1 MKVVG
6 SIIAQAEQFI
16 GFVVRVKK
24 VITNFIF
31 PTKNCYRF
39 HRHSEIYRQRGM
51 TLVPVLITVLIFS
64 MLITQIIIPLQN
76 RNLREA
82 SVQGAVNAAEQLV
95 QGALAFRADPDN
107 GDTWPQYIDQL
118 PDSDGNYDNRYDLVP
133 KYLPVFTNRNPWGGD
148 WQLISGTS
156 GGNLSSTGLM
166 LVTETNSHRNA
177 TALVQK
183 IGPSSAICD
192 FIYNNPDPNSNT
204 SFYPSCDESPSAG
217 TAVKI
222 AVVAPTPSFV
232 ESLTVGHL
240 VAGTIS
246 EDSQILQYS
255 SVQNISSNSQNLGGS
270 SEQFKENIQA
280 LDIDLR
286 QILGLKPVSYNY
298 KPAFHSFAKPT
309 GGSRQVGLIA
319 EDVQVVIP
327 ELVIYQNDQPVNVD
341 YEKLSVLVLK
351 LAQQL
356 KEDLDRLQA
365 DNHQLQKQLEALEA
379 TL

>member
-1 MKVVG
+1 MKLIG
-6 SIIAQAEQFI
+6 SMFTKAIQYFYYSAIICK
-16 GFVVRVKK
+16 VKK
-24 VITNFIF
+24 GAELLLFKKSYRHHRKSKYYHQRGVTLIPVVITVFIF
-31 PTKNCYRF
+31 
-39 HRHSEIYRQRGM
+39 S
-51 TLVPVLITVLIFS
+51 L
-64 MLITQIIIPLQN
+64 LITQVIIPLQN
-76 RNLREA
+76 RNLRE
-82 SVQGAVNAAEQLV
+82 STVQAAVNTAEQLI
-95 QGALAFRADPDN
+95 QGALAFRADPSN
-107 GDTWPQYIDQL
+107 GDTWPQYIDQ
-118 PDSDGNYDNRYDLVP
+118 PVDMNGYYENQYDLVP
-133 KYLPVFTNRNPWGGD
+133 RYLPVFTNRNSWGGD

-166 LVTETNSHRNA
+166 LVTETNSYRNA

-192 FIYNNPDPNSNT
+192 FIHNNPDPNSNT
-204 SFYPSCDESPSAG
+204 SFYPSCDENPSAG

-222 AVVAPTPSFV
+222 AVVAPPPRFV

-240 VAGTIS
+240 VAGTIK
-246 EDSQILQYS
+246 EDSQILQL
-255 SVQNISSNSQNLGGS
+255 QNIPSSSQNLGGS
-270 SEQFKENIQA
+270 SKQFKKNIQA
-280 LDIDLR
+280 LDTDL
-286 QILGLKPVSYNY
+286 QHILALKPVSYNY

-356 KEDLDRLQA
+356 KEDLDSLKVK
-365 DNHQLQKQLEALEA
+365 NYQLESQLEALEA
-379 TL
+379 RL